1 MPGTE
6 SLMTNR
12 TGPLLQLAID
22 CLTTGEALTILDE
35 AYPCFDI
42 AEVGTPL
49 LVEEGLSA
57 LEALQSRHGD
67 KQYLADTK
75 IMDGGRIEA
84 CSAFR
89 RGADLATVLAVADDV
104 TIREALDAAREQR
117 GQVMVDLINAPDP
130 VERARQLEQMG
141 AEILCLHTAYDLPSA
156 EVDSLADLERTRRSV
171 SCTLAIAGG
180 IDLDRTN
187 AAMERGA
194 DIIIVGGAITN
205 HPDRREAASA
215 IYELLKRS

>member
-1 MPGTE
+1 
-6 SLMTNR
+6 MTTR

-35 AYPCFDI
+35 VYPCFDI

-57 LEALQSRHGD
+57 LETLKSRHGD
-67 KQYLADTK
+67 KKYLADIK

-104 TIREALDAAREQR
+104 TIRQTLDAAIEQ
-117 GQVMVDLINAPDP
+117 QAQIVVDLINAPDP

-141 AEILCLHTAYDLPSA
+141 AGILCLHTAYDLQSTG
-156 EVDSLADLERTRRSV
+156 ADPLDNMERIRRSV
-171 SCTLAIAGG
+171 SCRLAIAGG
-180 IDLDRTN
+180 IDLDRAS
-187 AAMERGA
+187 AALERGA
-194 DIIIVGGAITN
+194 DIIVVGGAITN
-205 HPDRREAASA
+205 QPDRRAAASA
-215 IYELLKRS
+215 IYELLDGK